1 MSSLKKYRKIKY
13 LGKGSYGA
21 AILVELR
28 ADPAQ
33 KFVIKEIV
41 IGHLKPAEQQAA
53 KNEAEVL
60 HQMNH
65 SNITTY
71 IESFVEDSKLYI
83 VMEFADGGDLSSAV
97 QKRKTEKKYWTE
109 EEVMRIFVQICLAL
123 RHVHNANILHRD
135 LKSQNIFLTQKGMV
149 KLGDFGIAKVLD
161 ASDDQAR
168 TQIGT
173 PYYLSPEICESRPY
187 GRQSDVWSLGVIL
200 YELLALEMPF
210 QATSLP
216 ALVHRIV
223 SAEADFSKIDKI
235 YSPAL
240 CALCRS
246 LLSKQPEDRPSL
258 QDIVRSD
265 FIKDHISRLLSYT
278 LKSGKGGVEEVIE
291 RDNKPP
297 AAAVPAVPPILSA
310 QHQDKRR
317 EEVREQLRRFR
328 EEARSKVQGSVNPYQ
343 RPAPSGR
350 AISPTRPPSS
360 NQVVQPRPALSN
372 APYQAQPRSLADV
385 QDRRQQSSRPTAQ
398 MVVQPTPQ
406 GNNSYESAARREYFA
421 NRAAAQAVKAKV
433 EAQGR
438 DVTPT
443 TSIASTGQQSDQ
455 QATIA
460 MDPQVRIAQLRAQ
473 REKERDREMA
483 MKEAAFKAAIEE
495 NREERRR
502 LEARKQSV
510 AFEIDLGPSHAS
522 PSPAS
527 VAPAAAPAPASGGGV
542 APAKRRGWGPPVD
555 ASDILAAKGISPS
568 PQPIEEDPENDTMGE
583 GEVLHRIQVKRQS
596 QLDMRSQAKEVLSR
610 LREQRRRPAAKAVG
624 RGAGASRN
632 EQAGASPM
640 RQRLMAIM
648 KQVEEAKE
656 SVMKAID
663 APPQVGGNGRS
674 GKSES
679 EAKVRE
685 EVREVQNLENHA
697 ASEEVDD
704 DLEDTLSVWLE
715 QQKRGVTLRR
725 KGARGE
731 RAVSDDV
738 EDDPAV
744 MLYVTE
750 PINAAIL
757 DESKEDGKNADY
769 EDRPL
774 KGVLGGDDVEVVGL
788 QCMLAKAL
796 MDDDDNLNAEGHK

>member
-1 MSSLKKYRKIKY
+1 
-13 LGKGSYGA
+13 
-21 AILVELR
+21 
-28 ADPAQ
+28 
-33 KFVIKEIV
+33 
-41 IGHLKPAEQQAA
+41 
-53 KNEAEVL
+53 
-60 HQMNH
+60 
-65 SNITTY
+65 
-71 IESFVEDSKLYI
+71 
-83 VMEFADGGDLSSAV
+83 
-97 QKRKTEKKYWTE
+97 
-109 EEVMRIFVQICLAL
+109 
-123 RHVHNANILHRD
+123 
-135 LKSQNIFLTQKGMV
+135 MV

-223 SAEADFSKIDKI
+223 SAEADYSKIDKI
-235 YSPAL
+235 YSTQL
-240 CALCRS
+240 CALCRT
-246 LLSKQPEDRPSL
+246 LLSKRPEDRPSL
-258 QDIVRSD
+258 QEIVRSD

-297 AAAVPAVPPILSA
+297 TAAVPVAPPILSA
-310 QHQDKRR
+310 QNQDKRR

-328 EEARSKVQGSVNPYQ
+328 EEARAKVQGSVNPFQ

-350 AISPTRPPSS
+350 AISPNRPPSS
-360 NQVVQPRPALSN
+360 HQVVQPRPALSN
-372 APYQAQPRSLADV
+372 APHQLQSRPLAEV
-385 QDRRQQSSRPTAQ
+385 QDRRQQSSRPTGQ
-398 MVVQPTPQ
+398 MVVQATPQ
-406 GNNSYESAARREYFA
+406 GNNSYESAARREYFN

-438 DVTPT
+438 EVTTP
-443 TSIASTGQQSDQ
+443 ASSSANTAQSEQQV
-455 QATIA
+455 TMA

-473 REKERDREMA
+473 REKERDRELA

-510 AFEIDLGPSHAS
+510 AFDIDLGPSRAS
-522 PSPAS
+522 PSSAS
-527 VAPAAAPAPASGGGV
+527 VAPAAAPVAPANGGGV
-542 APAKRRGWGPPVD
+542 APAKRRGWGPPVE

-568 PQPIEEDPENDTMGE
+568 QQPIEEDPANETMGE

-610 LREQRRRPAAKAVG
+610 LREQRRRPAKPVG

-704 DLEDTLSVWLE
+704 DLEDTLAVWLE

-731 RAVSDDV
+731 RAASDDV

-757 DESKEDGKNADY
+757 DESKQDSKNADY

-796 MDDDDNLNAEGHK
+796 MDDDDNLNGEGHK